1 MSSANQKGTLFQLRC
16 LINRTNVKKKPK
28 ESFNACSEFLT
39 TVVIAHVILAALRL
53 FKMET
58 MESQPPESII
68 SSSVMGLSKEE
79 RRGELLRLSRI
90 IADGYVSFSYNQ
102 PPQVKAC
109 TSDKIYIYASELLS
123 MGLFYMEYTDAIS
136 EGDGLRVL
144 RCWRYLLPIF
154 KSSRRTNYSIEVF
167 NFLYQYHFTAS
178 PMHAEQMLWSR
189 FINTHGILGRNIPC
203 DQHMEHLNRVAK
215 DAIKNLGANKTE
227 NGFVRVGKAIGT
239 IVPLIQKFD
248 ELHSVASISGVHKH
262 QMPLQDLARLVKELN
277 STNVLENLQKRHHTL
292 FKTIKQNYLKNVDY
306 SVLTEWI
313 GQRNKIK

>member
-1 MSSANQKGTLFQLRC
+1 
-16 LINRTNVKKKPK
+16 
-28 ESFNACSEFLT
+28 
-39 TVVIAHVILAALRL
+39 
-53 FKMET
+53 
-58 MESQPPESII
+58 
-68 SSSVMGLSKEE
+68 
-79 RRGELLRLSRI
+79 
-90 IADGYVSFSYNQ
+90 
-102 PPQVKAC
+102 
-109 TSDKIYIYASELLS
+109 
-123 MGLFYMEYTDAIS
+123 MEYTDAIS